1 MTITCSTTIKSDIVS
16 TVTNDQGGNNKQR
29 YTYNLNYS
37 LIYSYGTGTLDQSG
51 VDNSQ
56 VNLFG
61 VNSGTLSGGQS
72 QVIDFNAL
80 TATNLGSEYTL
91 NFDRLLGVVIQ
102 NQATGTGLILNVRAT
117 GAEGFQ
123 ALFNGTG
130 NTPINPSCTYMYTD
144 LYGTQVDASSG
155 KLFLHN
161 VAPTGSGNEVNY
173 KMVSIGVDPTGL
185 NTNLLPTP

>member
-1 MTITCSTTIKSDIVS
+1 MTITSSTTIKSDIVS

-37 LIYSYGTGTLDQSG
+37 LIYSYGTGTVDQSG

-91 NFDRLLGVVIQ
+91 NFDRLLGVIIE

-123 ALFNGTG
+123 TLFNGTG

-144 LYGTQVDASSG
+144 LYGTQVDASAG
-155 KLFLHN
+155 KLYLHN
-161 VAPTGSGNEVNY
+161 IAPTGSGNEVNY
-173 KMVSIGVDPTGL
+173 KMVSVGVDPTGL
-185 NTNLLPTP
+185 NTNVLPTP

>member
-1 MTITCSTTIKSDIVS
+1 MAITSSTTIKSDIVS

-61 VNSGTLSGGQS
+61 VNSGTLSGGQH

-91 NFDRLLGVVIQ
+91 NFDRLLGVVIE
-102 NQATGTGLILNVRAT
+102 NQATGTGLLLNVRAT
-117 GAEGFQ
+117 GSEGFTE
-123 ALFNGTG
+123 LFNGTG
-130 NTPINPSCTYMYTD
+130 NTPINPSCTYMYSD
-144 LYGTQVDASSG
+144 LFGTTVPDGGG
-155 KLFLHN
+155 KLYLHN
-161 VAPTGSGNEVNY
+161 IAPTGSGNEINY
-173 KMVSIGVDPTGL
+173 KMVSVGVDPTGL
-185 NTNLLPTP
+185 NTSVLPTP